1 MINLDKGIIG
11 FDKKIINLDSQLSL
25 QPSMLYFLKDLP
37 NICSLTGLICALLG
51 VYFAI
56 SGNFHFALIGVLW
69 AVLFDWG
76 DGIIARKIGGRTD
89 NQRGFGAQLDSLID
103 IISFGVFP
111 AIFLLSYGQFSPW
124 FLPGAFII
132 VAVSAIRLSYFNIF
146 GMIDKNTY
154 KGLALD
160 NNVIILTLL
169 FLFEGFFTHT
179 VFSFILYVVLMI
191 IPVFNLASIRTYKF
205 DGKWVYVLTA
215 FVIVM
220 TVNFGWLQ

>member
-1 MINLDKGIIG
+1 MINLDKGII
-11 FDKKIINLDSQLSL
+11 DLDSQRSL
-25 QPSMLYFLKDLP
+25 EPSIFHFLKDLP
-37 NICSLTGLICALLG
+37 NICSLTGLICALFG
-51 VYFAI
+51 IYFAI
-56 SGNFHFALIGVLW
+56 LGNFHFALIGVLW
-69 AVLFDWG
+69 AVLFDWA

-89 NQRGFGAQLDSLID
+89 NQRVFGAQLDSIID

-111 AIFLLSYGQFSPW
+111 AIFLLSYGQFSSW

-132 VAVSAIRLSYFNIF
+132 VVVSAIRLSYFSIF

-160 NNVIILTLL
+160 NNVIILTLV

-179 VFSFILYVVLMI
+179 LFSFILYVVLMI
-191 IPVFNLASIRTYKF
+191 MPVFNLASIRTYKF
-205 DGKWVYVLTA
+205 DGKWFYVLIA
-215 FVIVM
+215 FVVVM